1 MKKSELKQII
11 KEEISKILK
20 EDKLTFKKD
29 GTVVNPD
36 GIYILGGLS
45 GDGWNEKSMGKAK
58 VLYYTDKPNDPEL
71 KNFRED
77 GMVRVIIK
85 DNSVIDVVEY

>member
-1 MKKSELKQII
+1 MKKSELKQLI

-45 GDGWNEKSMGKAK
+45 GDGWNEKSMGKANI
-58 VLYYTDKPNDPEL
+58 LYYTDKPNDPEL
-71 KNFRED
+71 KNFKEN
-77 GMVRVIIK
+77 GMVRVEITN
-85 DNSVIDVVEY
+85 DGDIDVVQF